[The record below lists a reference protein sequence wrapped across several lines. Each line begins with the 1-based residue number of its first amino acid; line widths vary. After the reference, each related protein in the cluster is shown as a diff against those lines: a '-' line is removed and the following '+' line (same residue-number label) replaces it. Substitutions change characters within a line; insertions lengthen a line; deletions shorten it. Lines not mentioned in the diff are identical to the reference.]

1 MAKEADP
8 DHGLLQG
15 TLDLLLLRALRLE
28 PLHGY
33 GVTQRL
39 GQITEGTCRFQAG
52 SVFPALYRLEREGVL
67 KSHWART
74 ESGRRAKYYAL
85 TAAGRRKL
93 EREQRNWERIAL
105 AVARV
110 IDAT

>member
-1 MAKEADP
+1 MGGPER
-8 DHGLLQG
+8 GLLQG

-39 GQITEGTCRFQAG
+39 AQLTQGECRFQAG

-74 ESGRRAKYYAL
+74 DTGRRAKYYTL

-93 EREQRNWERIAL
+93 SSRT
-105 AVARV
+105 VSSV
-110 IDAT
+110 